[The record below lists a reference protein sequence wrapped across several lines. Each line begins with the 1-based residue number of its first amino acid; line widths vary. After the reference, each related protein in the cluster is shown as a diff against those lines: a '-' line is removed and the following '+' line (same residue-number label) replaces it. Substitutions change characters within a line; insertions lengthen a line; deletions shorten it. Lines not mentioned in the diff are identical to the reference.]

1 LGFRFAASGA
11 RNQEN
16 GPMRHGNAHRKL
28 NKTTSHRRAMM
39 ANMAASLI
47 RHEQITTTLP
57 KAKELKPFFERLVTL
72 AKKGDLAARRLA
84 ISRIRDKD
92 AVGKLFATLGERY
105 KSRAGGYVRV
115 LKAGFRQGDAA
126 PVAIV
131 ELVDRD
137 PAAKGAEDRARTEQ
151 AAQATE

>member
-1 LGFRFAASGA
+1 
-11 RNQEN
+11 
-16 GPMRHGNAHRKL
+16 MRHGNAHRKL
-28 NKTTSHRRAMM
+28 NKTTSHRKAMM
-39 ANMAASLI
+39 ANMASSLI

-92 AVGKLFATLGERY
+92 AVGKLFSTLGERY
-105 KSRAGGYVRV
+105 KERAGGYVRV
-115 LKAGFRQGDAA
+115 LKAGFRHGDAA
-126 PVAIV
+126 PVAII

-137 PAAKGAEDRARTEQ
+137 PDAKGAEDRARAE
-151 AAQATE
+151 AAAGAEA

>member
-1 LGFRFAASGA
+1 
-11 RNQEN
+11 
-16 GPMRHGNAHRKL
+16 MRHGNAHRKL
-28 NKTTSHRRAMM
+28 NKTTSHRKAMM
-39 ANMAASLI
+39 ANMASSLI

-92 AVGKLFATLGERY
+92 AVSKLFSTLGERY
-105 KSRAGGYVRV
+105 RERAGGYVRV
-115 LKAGFRQGDAA
+115 LKAGFRHGDAA
-126 PVAIV
+126 PVAII

-137 PAAKGAEDRARTEQ
+137 PDAKGAEDRAR
-151 AAQATE
+151 A